1 MSKLSFL
8 AAIALAV
15 PACQGPAPATPQAQA
30 SLEDQASASLGDMFA
45 RAPELHSLL
54 NASAGYAVFPNI
66 GAAGAFVAGGA
77 YGKGVLYENGHAV
90 GFVSLSQGSIGPQLG
105 GQTFSELVV
114 LRTPYDVEHLK
125 AGNFKLGAEASAVIL
140 NAGVAVAGSVA
151 AGRTV
156 YVYPKGGLMAS
167 LSVSGQQIN
176 FQPRG

>member
-1 MSKLSFL
+1 MSKYHIV

-15 PACQGPAPATPQAQA
+15 TACTSPAPSSPKGQA
-30 SLEDQASASLGDMFA
+30 SLEDQANATLGEMFT

-54 NASAGYAVFPNI
+54 NSSAGYAVFPSV

-77 YGKGVLYENGHAV
+77 YGKGVLYENGYPV

-105 GQTFSELVV
+105 G
-114 LRTPYDVEHLK
+114 
-125 AGNFKLGAEASAVIL
+125 EASAVIL
-140 NAGVAVAGSVA
+140 NAGVAAAGSIS

-156 YVYPKGGLMAS
+156 FVYPKGGLMAS

>member
-1 MSKLSFL
+1 MIKLSIV
-8 AAIALAV
+8 AAIAFAV
-15 PACQGPAPATPQAQA
+15 PACQSPAPSSPQAQA
-30 SLEDQASASLGDMFA
+30 SLEDQAGAALGDMFT

-54 NASAGYAVFPNI
+54 NASAGYAVFPNV

-77 YGKGVLYENGHAV
+77 YGKGVLYENGHPV

-140 NAGVAVAGSVA
+140 NAGAAAAGSIA
-151 AGRTV
+151 SGRTIF
-156 YVYPKGGLMAS
+156 VYPKGGLMAS
-167 LSVSGQQIN
+167 LSLSGQQIN

>member
-1 MSKLSFL
+1 
-8 AAIALAV
+8 
-15 PACQGPAPATPQAQA
+15 
-30 SLEDQASASLGDMFA
+30 MF
-45 RAPELHSLL
+45 
-54 NASAGYAVFPNI
+54 F
-66 GAAGAFVAGGA
+66 
-77 YGKGVLYENGHAV
+77 
-90 GFVSLSQGSIGPQLG
+90 
-105 GQTFSELVV
+105 ELVV

>member
-1 MSKLSFL
+1 MSKYHIV

-15 PACQGPAPATPQAQA
+15 TACTSPAPSSPKGQA
-30 SLEDQASASLGDMFA
+30 SLEDQANATLGEMFT

-54 NASAGYAVFPNI
+54 NSSAGYAVFPSV

-77 YGKGVLYENGHAV
+77 YGKGVLYENGYPV

-105 GQTFSELVV
+105 GQTFSELLV
-114 LRTPYDVEHLK
+114 LRTPYDVQNLK
-125 AGNFKLGAEASAVIL
+125 AGNFKLGGEASAVIL
-140 NAGVAVAGSVA
+140 NAGVAAAGSIS

-156 YVYPKGGLMAS
+156 FVYPKGGLMAS